1 VTSSGPRWLSPPE
14 IAAEKGVDVAK
25 VLSWLK
31 SGELVG
37 YDLSERKGKR
47 PRYKINPADL
57 EAFLRRRQVQ
67 PPLPRPPKTK
77 RLAQVPSY
85 V

>member
-1 VTSSGPRWLSPPE
+1 LSPPE
-14 IAAEKGVDVAK
+14 IASQLGVDVAK
-25 VLSWLK
+25 VLKFLK
-31 SGELVG
+31 TGELVG

-67 PPLPRPPKTK
+67 PPTPRPPRLK
-77 RLAQVPSY
+77 RLAAVPSY